1 MEKRMNDATRPLR
14 HSTDN
19 VEEAFPFLVFSVL
32 ESVSFTVTTL
42 SGI

>member
-1 MEKRMNDATRPLR
+1 MEKGTNDATPALR

-42 SGI
+42 SGV